1 MSAPAYDIRPGNGI
15 SLVAFVSDE
24 ETAAKLNNIANLHWP
39 GAVVNRGSCHDAGAY
54 LQSSPSPDLLV
65 VDLDA
70 SDNPFEDLQPL
81 AELCDPTTQVVAL
94 GVINDLSLY
103 KQFINAGVADY
114 LVKPISEEDLE
125 TALLAASFSEAE
137 STDAKTS
144 EASGKLIVTIGS
156 RGGVGAST
164 IALNGAWLLAEEMG
178 HRVALVDLDLQ
189 FGTAA
194 LSLDLV
200 PSTGMIE
207 TLRQPD
213 RMDSLFMSSAV
224 LPKTDNL
231 SVLAA
236 EEDLTRQLD
245 LHGSG
250 IVRLIE
256 ELRRSFDWVWLDL
269 PRSLCHLQ
277 TSALRDAAH
286 VQVVSDLTLAGMRD
300 TMRIVNL
307 FSNVGGDGTIGVIIN
322 HARRSKGMPK
332 SEFTRGVD
340 CQILAQM
347 PEEPKALQAATVG
360 KPLAQTAARG
370 KFMAELRK
378 VTNDIAPTVKEPRR
392 GLLGGLTAKKNRS

>member
-1 MSAPAYDIRPGNGI
+1 MSAPALDNRPGNGV
-15 SLVAFVSDE
+15 SLAAFVGDDD
-24 ETAAKLNNIANLHWP
+24 TAAKLKNIANFHWP
-39 GAVVNRGSCHDAGAY
+39 GAVVSRGSCHDAGAY
-54 LQSSPSPDLLV
+54 LRSAPSPDLLV
-65 VDLDA
+65 VDLDE
-70 SDNPFEDLQPL
+70 SDNPFDDLQPL
-81 AELCDPTTQVVAL
+81 ADLCDPSTQVIAM
-94 GVINDLSLY
+94 GVVNDLALY
-103 KQFINAGVADY
+103 KQFISAGVADY
-114 LVKPISEEDLE
+114 LVKPLSEEDLE
-125 TALLAASFSEAE
+125 TALLAASFSEASADE
-137 STDAKTS
+137 TAAEPT
-144 EASGKLIVTIGS
+144 GKLVVTIGS

-224 LPKTDNL
+224 LPKTERL

-236 EEDLTRQLD
+236 EEDLTRELD
-245 LHGSG
+245 LHSSG
-250 IVRLIE
+250 IGRLVE

-269 PRSLCHLQ
+269 PRSLCHLH
-277 TSALRDAAH
+277 TSVLRDAAH
-286 VQVVSDLTLAGMRD
+286 VHVVSDLTLAGMRD

-307 FSNVGGDGTIGVIIN
+307 FSKVGGDGEIAVIVN

-332 SEFTRGVD
+332 GEFTKGVG
-340 CQILAQM
+340 CPIVAQL
-347 PEEPKALQAATVG
+347 PDEPKALQAATVG

-370 KFMAELRK
+370 KFITELRK
-378 VTNDIAPTVKEPRR
+378 LTLDIAPTVKEPRR
-392 GLLGGLTAKKNRS
+392 GLLSRRKAK

>member
-1 MSAPAYDIRPGNGI
+1 MSAPAYDIRPGNGV
-15 SLVAFVSDE
+15 SLAAFVSDE
-24 ETAAKLNNIANLHWP
+24 DTAAKLSSIANFHWP
-39 GAVVNRGSCHDAGAY
+39 GAVINRGDCRDAGAY
-54 LQSSPSPDLLV
+54 LTSAPSPDLLV
-65 VDLDA
+65 VDLD
-70 SDNPFEDLQPL
+70 SSEDPFGDLQPL
-81 AELCDPTTQVVAL
+81 AELCDPSTQVVAL
-94 GVINDLSLY
+94 GVINDLTLY

-114 LVKPISEEDLE
+114 LVKPLSESDLE
-125 TALLAASFSEAE
+125 TALLAASFSEE
-137 STDAKTS
+137 TSTEIAT
-144 EASGKLIVTIGS
+144 EASGKLVVTIGA

-224 LPKTDNL
+224 LPKTENL

-256 ELRRSFDWVWLDL
+256 ELRRSFDWVWIDL
-269 PRSLCHLQ
+269 PRSLCHLH
-277 TSALRDAAH
+277 TSVLRDAAH

-307 FSNVGGDGTIGVIIN
+307 FNNVGGDGTIGVILN
-322 HARRSKGMPK
+322 HARRSKGMPRG
-332 SEFTRGVD
+332 EFTRGVD
-340 CQILAQM
+340 CKILTQL

-370 KFMAELRK
+370 KFVAELRK
-378 VTNDIAPTVKEPRR
+378 VANDIAPMVKEPRR
-392 GLLGGLTAKKNRS
+392 GLFSGLTAKKNRS

>member
-1 MSAPAYDIRPGNGI
+1 MSAPAPDIRPGSGV
-15 SLVAFVSDE
+15 SLAAFVSDDD
-24 ETAAKLNNIANLHWP
+24 TAAKLKNISNFHWP
-39 GAVVNRGSCHDAGAY
+39 GATINRGTCHDAGAY
-54 LQSSPSPDLLV
+54 LKSASSPDLLV
-65 VDLDA
+65 VDLGE
-70 SDNPFEDLQPL
+70 SENPFDDLQPL
-81 AELCDPTTQVVAL
+81 AELCDPSTQVIAM
-94 GVINDLSLY
+94 GVVNDLALY

-114 LVKPISEEDLE
+114 LVKPLSEEDLE
-125 TALLAASFSEAE
+125 TALLAATFSETPGPE
-137 STDAKTS
+137 TGS
-144 EASGKLIVTIGS
+144 EATGKIIVTVGS

-224 LPKTDNL
+224 LPKTEHL

-236 EEDLTRQLD
+236 EEDLARELN
-245 LHGSG
+245 LHGDG
-250 IVRLIE
+250 ISRLIE

-269 PRSLCHLQ
+269 PRSLCHLH
-277 TSALRDAAH
+277 SSVLRDAAH
-286 VQVVSDLTLAGMRD
+286 VQIVSDLTLAGMRD

-307 FSNVGGDGTIGVIIN
+307 FSNVGGEGEIGVIVN
-322 HARRSKGMPK
+322 HARRSKGMPQG
-332 SEFTRGVD
+332 EFTRGVG
-340 CQILAQM
+340 CQILAHL
-347 PEEPKALQAATVG
+347 PDEPKALQAATVG

-370 KFMAELRK
+370 KFISELRK
-378 VTNDIAPTVKEPRR
+378 VANGIAPTIKEPRR
-392 GLLGGLTAKKNRS
+392 GLFSSRKAK

>member
-1 MSAPAYDIRPGNGI
+1 MSAPAYDIRPGNGV
-15 SLVAFVSDE
+15 SLAAFVGDE
-24 ETAAKLNNIANLHWP
+24 DTAAKLTNIANLHWP
-39 GAVVNRGSCHDAGAY
+39 GAVINRGDCRDAGSY
-54 LQSSPSPDLLV
+54 LASSPSPDLLV

-81 AELCDPTTQVVAL
+81 AELCDPTTRVVAL
-94 GVINDLSLY
+94 GVINDLALY
-103 KQFINAGVADY
+103 KQFISAGVADY

-125 TALLAASFSEAE
+125 TALLAASFSDTETTE
-137 STDAKTS
+137 TTT
-144 EASGKLIVTIGS
+144 EASGKLVVTIGA

-164 IALNGAWLLAEEMG
+164 IALNGAWILAEEMG

-224 LPKTDNL
+224 LPKTENL

-250 IVRLIE
+250 IVRLVE

-269 PRSLCHLQ
+269 PRSLCHLH
-277 TSALRDAAH
+277 TSVLRDAAH

-307 FSNVGGDGTIGVIIN
+307 FSNVGGDGTIGVILN

-340 CQILAQM
+340 CKILAQL
-347 PEEPKALQAATVG
+347 PDEPKALQAATVG

-378 VTNDIAPTVKEPRR
+378 MTNDIAPTVKEPRR
-392 GLLGGLTAKKNRS
+392 GLLSGLTAKKNRS

>member
-1 MSAPAYDIRPGNGI
+1 MSTPAYDIRPENGV
-15 SLVAFVSDE
+15 SLVAFVGDE
-24 ETAAKLNNIANLHWP
+24 DTAAKLNNIASLHWP
-39 GAVVNRGSCHDAGAY
+39 GAVINRGDCRDAGAF
-54 LQSSPSPDLLV
+54 LKTSPSPDLLV

-70 SDNPFEDLQPL
+70 SDNPFDDLQPL
-81 AELCDPTTQVVAL
+81 AELCDPSTQVVAL
-94 GVINDLSLY
+94 GVINDLALY

-114 LVKPISEEDLE
+114 LVKPISEDDLE
-125 TALLAASFSEAE
+125 TALLAASFSEDTASE
-137 STDAKTS
+137 TAS
-144 EASGKLIVTIGS
+144 EASGKLVVTIGS

-189 FGTAA
+189 FGTVA

-224 LPKTDNL
+224 LPKTENL

-236 EEDLTRQLD
+236 EEDLTRQMD

-250 IVRLIE
+250 IVRLVE

-269 PRSLCHLQ
+269 PRNLCHLH
-277 TSALRDAAH
+277 TSVLRDAAH

-307 FSNVGGDGTIGVIIN
+307 FNNVGGDGTIGVIVN

-332 SEFTRGVD
+332 GEFAKGVD
-340 CQILAQM
+340 CKILAHL

-370 KFMAELRK
+370 KFIAELRK
-378 VTNDIAPTVKEPRR
+378 ITNDIAPMVKQPRR
-392 GLLGGLTAKKNRS
+392 GLFSALVAKKNRG

>member
-1 MSAPAYDIRPGNGI
+1 MSAPAYDIRPGNGV
-15 SLVAFVSDE
+15 SLAAFVNDE
-24 ETAAKLNNIANLHWP
+24 DTAAKLTKIADFHWP
-39 GAVVNRGSCHDAGAY
+39 GAVINRGDCRDAGAY
-54 LQSSPSPDLLV
+54 LATSPSPDLLV
-65 VDLDA
+65 VDLDS

-81 AELCDPTTQVVAL
+81 AELCDPSTQVIAL
-94 GVINDLSLY
+94 GVINDLALY

-125 TALLAASFSEAE
+125 TALLAASFAE
-137 STDAKTS
+137 DTS
-144 EASGKLIVTIGS
+144 AEKATEISGKLAVTIGS

-164 IALNGAWLLAEEMG
+164 IALNSAWLLAEEMG

-189 FGTAA
+189 FGTLA

-213 RMDSLFMSSAV
+213 RMDSLFISSAV
-224 LPKTDNL
+224 LPKTENL

-250 IVRLIE
+250 IVRLVE
-256 ELRRSFDWVWLDL
+256 ELRGSFDWVWLDM
-269 PRSLCHLQ
+269 PRNLCHLH
-277 TSALRDAAH
+277 TSVLRDAAH

-300 TMRIVNL
+300 TMRIINL
-307 FSNVGGDGTIGVIIN
+307 FNSLGGDGTIGVILN

-332 SEFTRGVD
+332 GEFTKGVD
-340 CQILAQM
+340 CKILANL

-360 KPLAQTAARG
+360 KPLAQIAARG

-392 GLLGGLTAKKNRS
+392 GLLGGLITKKNRS